1 MATVKYSTEEE
12 DTRVQVE
19 YQQQGAKSPPQATSP
34 TTSAAA
40 ATFVPEHLQ
49 VVTVSVADE
58 LPAKRHFL
66 GRALNIQNSDCCRRL
81 CHRSLSLLSI
91 SVLSCALVLVVDRLL
106 LLFFLSPS
114 WSCAA
119 YCVCF
124 SFFIFFL
131 YCVAFCVFTLS
142 LSFSIYTTRVR
153 CRFLLF
159 CFFFALLY
167 STLLCVFVFAALA
180 VAGCCFFCIFL
191 FFSHML

>member
-1 MATVKYSTEEE
+1 MIITTSSSSSAAADNGTDTAEVVVDCPADVYCSADTAVENDGSASLLEKKDSKKSCGGGGGQMATVKYSTEEE

-19 YQQQGAKSPPQATSP
+19 YQQQGAKSPPKATSP

-40 ATFVPEHLQ
+40 AATVVPEHLQ

-114 WSCAA
+114 
-119 YCVCF
+119 
-124 SFFIFFL
+124 
-131 YCVAFCVFTLS
+131 
-142 LSFSIYTTRVR
+142 
-153 CRFLLF
+153 
-159 CFFFALLY
+159 
-167 STLLCVFVFAALA
+167 
-180 VAGCCFFCIFL
+180 
-191 FFSHML
+191 